1 MATLLTLALGIFAGA
16 QDLPKLDG
24 LFTTLTEW
32 LAHIITI
39 GGGFFLL
46 IDMAKHLFSS
56 PRDLRAAGI
65 DLAIFAVLLAVAN
78 QAPSIAAAV
87 SGLIK

>member
-1 MATLLTLALGIFAGA
+1 MNIITQLVAAGA
-16 QDLPKLDG
+16 LPSMDRF
-24 LFTTLTEW
+24 FTELSTW
-32 LAHIITI
+32 LLQIITA

-65 DLAIFAVLLAVAN
+65 DLAVFAVLLALASQASTIASNVA
-78 QAPSIAAAV
+78 
-87 SGLIK
+87 GLIK